1 LKSESC
7 QKKSESYQKKNRTH
21 RGAVSQS
28 NGFLLVDKP
37 KGLTS
42 RKVVDIIRHHAR
54 YRGKIGHSGTL
65 DPLAT
70 GLLVL
75 CLGKATRLASYLI
88 RDDKSYVAVMELGK
102 ETDTGDAE
110 GKTVFRDERKLVDL
124 DERSI
129 EMAFDRQRG
138 VVNQVPPKFSARKVD
153 GKRAYELARS
163 GEEVELNASQIEIKV
178 LEIIRI
184 QKPLVHFYVKCS
196 SGTYIRSLAI
206 DIGRILGTG
215 AHLISLRRLDVGPF
229 SVDKAEKLE
238 KIKDECSQRNIEKLL
253 YPMNAVL
260 GNLSRVVVDSDGER
274 LLRQG
279 SPVTES
285 GFTFL
290 GANNSIPFPGEEVQV
305 WNDSSDFLAVGRV
318 EMEGKGERVLYPSK
332 VFS

>member
-1 LKSESC
+1 V
-7 QKKSESYQKKNRTH
+7 SYQKESVSHNARNRAH
-21 RGAVSQS
+21 RDTVSQLS
-28 NGFLLVDKP
+28 GFLLVDKP

-42 RKVVDIIRHHAR
+42 RKVVDIIRHHAG

-88 RDDKSYVAVMELGK
+88 RDDKSYMAVMELGK

-110 GKTVFRDERKLVDL
+110 GKNVFGDERNLADL
-124 DERSI
+124 DEGSI
-129 EMAFDRQRG
+129 EMAFDKQRG
-138 VVNQVPPKFSARKVD
+138 VVYQVPPKFSARKVD
-153 GKRAYELARS
+153 GRRAYELARS
-163 GEEVELNASQIEIKV
+163 GEEVELNASQIEIKE

-206 DIGRILGTG
+206 DVGRILGTG
-215 AHLISLRRLDVGPF
+215 AHLKSLRRLDVGPF
-229 SVDKAEKLE
+229 RVDMAEKLE
-238 KIKDECSQRNIEKLL
+238 EIKDECRQGNIEKWL

-260 GNLSRVVVDSDGER
+260 ENLSRVVVDGDGER

-290 GANNSIPFPGEEVQV
+290 GANNPTPFPGEEVQG
-305 WNDSSDFLAVGRV
+305 WKDSSDFLAVGRV
-318 EMEGKGERVLYPSK
+318 ETEGKGKWVLYPSK